1 MKPLHPYIARQLR
14 LALVQMRVYPGE
26 PRRNV
31 DRALSLLAETDKLGA
46 DLAVFPEMCL
56 PGYLL
61 GDMWERPSFLV
72 ECEQQAERL
81 IAATKQTQCA
91 ILFGTVGVDKTN
103 SGEDGRPRKFNAFV
117 FARKGEAWLH
127 PGLQLPFGVK
137 TLQPNYREFDDT
149 RHFCDARRLA
159 QELACDLNSLTVPIE
174 ARLGLGHF
182 HLGAHLCEDAWQAD
196 YAAKPIDLLATAGA
210 DILINLSASP
220 FTRGKNGKRNRVFG
234 ALASRL
240 NLPLVYVNAVSLQNN
255 AKTLYTFD
263 GRSTLYD
270 CDGKGILELPS
281 FEESIGLATL
291 TWNSEGKVDVT
302 ETQAVPGLDS
312 TRAPLAPLTD
322 TVHGIAE
329 VHAALRFGLQ
339 EFLTQI
345 GLQRVVIGLSG
356 GIDSAVSAALF
367 REVLP
372 PESILLVN
380 MPSRFNSETTKGLA
394 ETLARNLNC
403 PYLVL
408 PIDDSVA
415 LTQLQIEGAVVQV
428 PPGNS
433 EITLQLQGLAL
444 ENVQARDR
452 GARLLAAVAAAF
464 GGVFVCNTNKTEMT
478 VGYGTLYGDIAGF
491 LAPLADLW
499 KGDVYALGRFL
510 NETVYGKEMIPQG
523 IFNVTPSAELS
534 AAQAVDEGKGDP
546 LIYPYHDRLFFAF
559 VQRWNRATPEEVLT
573 WYLAGSLDRE
583 IGLEGATQLFPNAAS
598 FIDDLEKWW
607 NLYGGLGVVK
617 RLQAPPVLAIS
628 SRAFGFDH
636 RESLLPIFYSSR
648 YQDLKRQALGLT

>member
-1 MKPLHPYIARQLR
+1 MNQKPFIARRLR
-14 LALVQMRVYPGE
+14 LAMVQMRVYPGE
-26 PRRNV
+26 PRRNA
-31 DRALSLLAETDKLGA
+31 DRALSLLAEAEKLGA

-61 GDMWERPSFLV
+61 GDMWERPSFLA
-72 ECEQQAERL
+72 ECEQQAKRL
-81 IAATKQTQCA
+81 IAATQKTKCA
-91 ILFGTVGVDKTN
+91 ILFGTVGLDKTKM
-103 SGEDGRPRKFNAFV
+103 GEDGRPRKYNTFI
-117 FARKGEAWLH
+117 FASNGEAWQH
-127 PGLQLPFGVK
+127 PRLQLPFGVK
-137 TLQPNYREFDDT
+137 TLQPNYRAFDDT
-149 RHFCDARRLA
+149 RHFCDTRRLT
-159 QELACDLNSLTVPIE
+159 QELGCDLNNLTVPVE
-174 ARLGLGHF
+174 AQFGLDSF
-182 HLGAHLCEDAWQAD
+182 SLGAHLCEDAWQAD
-196 YAAKPIDLLATAGA
+196 YTAQPIDLLAAAGA

-220 FTRGKNGKRNRVFG
+220 FTRGKNGKRNRVFS
-234 ALASRL
+234 ALAARL
-240 NLPLVYVNAVSLQNN
+240 TLPLVYVNAVSLQNN

-263 GRSTLYD
+263 GRSTLYAG
-270 CDGKGILELPS
+270 DGKRSLELPS
-281 FEESIGLATL
+281 FEESLGLATL

-302 ETQAVPGLDS
+302 DTQAL
-312 TRAPLAPLTD
+312 LAPEVQD
-322 TVHGIAE
+322 IAE
-329 VHAALRFGLQ
+329 VHAALRFGIQ
-339 EFLTQI
+339 EFLAQI
-345 GLQRVVIGLSG
+345 GLKRVVIGLSG

-367 REVLP
+367 REVLA
-372 PESILLVN
+372 PENILLVN
-380 MPSRFNSETTKGLA
+380 MPSRFNSATTKDLA

-408 PIDDSVA
+408 PINDAVA

-428 PPGNS
+428 PEGHP
-433 EITLQLQGLAL
+433 EVTLQLQGLAL

-510 NETVYGKEMIPQG
+510 NESVYGKEMIPQG
-523 IFNVTPSAELS
+523 IFDVTPSAELS

-573 WYLAGSLDRE
+573 WYLDGSLDRE
-583 IGLEGATQLFPNAAS
+583 LGTEGAAMLFPNPAD
-598 FIDDLEKWW
+598 FIADLEKWW
-607 NLYGGLGVVK
+607 NLYCGLGVVK

-636 RESLLPIFYSSR
+636 RESLLPTFYSYR
-648 YQDLKRQALGLT
+648 YQTLKNKALGLA